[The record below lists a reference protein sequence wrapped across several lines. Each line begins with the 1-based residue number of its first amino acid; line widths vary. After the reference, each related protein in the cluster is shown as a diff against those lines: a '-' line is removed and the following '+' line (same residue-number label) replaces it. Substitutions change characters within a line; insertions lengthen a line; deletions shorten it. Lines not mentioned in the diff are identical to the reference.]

1 MTAQGSNSR
10 CRLCGDKTRYWRDLG
25 RLLVCLNLCL
35 VVAGIIYVGVLHR
48 EVATLRTELGR
59 CSGSVGIPAS
69 QTGNSQVDVGTD
81 EADENER
88 IGGNGR
94 LTESPGETVS
104 RELLTDRKKSR
115 ENIRDDMKFR
125 HWRAPRWAR
134 NYASMFHYDANSGR
148 VTVRE
153 AGLYFVYS
161 QVTTDTNALRAGYSV
176 FIDDDARFT
185 CIEQAPATDSTQPL
199 VRTCS
204 TSGVVVLRRGQ
215 YISIGVRYMGVRA
228 IMKPHLSYWGMVQL
242 ANYSE

>member
-1 MTAQGSNSR
+1 MELTF
-10 CRLCGDKTRYWRDLG
+10 
-25 RLLVCLNLCL
+25 
-35 VVAGIIYVGVLHR
+35 VGVHGGQR
-48 EVATLRTELGR
+48 GG
-59 CSGSVGIPAS
+59 GSCIKHFPRARPS
-69 QTGNSQVDVGTD
+69 Y
-81 EADENER
+81 
-88 IGGNGR
+88 
-94 LTESPGETVS
+94 
-104 RELLTDRKKSR
+104 
-115 ENIRDDMKFR
+115 DDMKFR

-176 FIDDDARFT
+176 FIDDVARFT

-242 ANYSE
+242 ANYSK